1 MATPLSLTCN
11 SIQLA
16 APAGGAGLLMSLL
29 SAEKLT
35 MKIRV
40 EAAGTL
46 NVTDAPGNATYVVDV
61 VVDGA
66 LEIFARKPRF
76 ALPLQ
81 LVN

>member
-1 MATPLSLTCN
+1 
-11 SIQLA
+11 
-16 APAGGAGLLMSLL
+16 MSLV
-29 SAEKLT
+29 SPEKLT
-35 MKIRV
+35 TKLLV

-46 NVTDAPGNATYVVDV
+46 KLTDAPGNATYVGEV

-66 LEIFARKPRF
+66 LEIFTRTPTF